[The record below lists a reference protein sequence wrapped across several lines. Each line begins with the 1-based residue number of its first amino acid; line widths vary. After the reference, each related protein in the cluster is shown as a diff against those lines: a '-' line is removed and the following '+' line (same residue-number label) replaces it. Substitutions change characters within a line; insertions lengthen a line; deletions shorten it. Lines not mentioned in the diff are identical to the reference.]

1 MHQDPSGPGVALE
14 KSTIPEKS
22 GFSGSFGPGRP
33 NIGVFKKGI
42 TESDNVAYLLQLAK
56 VRGGV
61 CIGLG
66 KQGKGEEGKRGK
78 GGKKAGACRLN
89 KNNIRQGQHS

>member
-22 GFSGSFGPGRP
+22 GFSGSFGPSGQ
-33 NIGVFKKGI
+33 NICVFQKMSSKKNQNLA
-42 TESDNVAYLLQLAK
+42 SLLQLAD
-56 VRGGV
+56 VWGRV

-66 KQGKGEEGKRGK
+66 KERQGEEGKRGK
-78 GGKKAGACRLN
+78 GGKKAGACRL
-89 KNNIRQGQHS
+89 QHKFYK